1 MKLGVTVSASL
12 HSALIAWGLISLAAP
27 PPLITI
33 QDEGVEVDIAMLE
46 PAPKAKGEK
55 KAEIDP
61 KPEPEPTKRPEKIG
75 DAKNLGDAN
84 ADDKSRKGEITDKP
98 LDTVKA
104 DAAPKAE
111 RTVNAPEIREIPVT
125 DPNRKDEPVKTP
137 ELANLIEPKVDPAA
151 DAKAE
156 TGPDAAEISEEA
168 VKLPEKVPVPKVAE
182 RPKAKTPETKERK
195 QPDEQKQQE
204 TAAST
209 ENSKNVTDRIAN
221 LLNKQK
227 DSESGARRQTKVAS
241 IGNETGQ
248 TAPKLTKGEYDA
260 LKGRVGQCWS
270 IPSYVDQE
278 NLSIELAMTMSTDGF
293 MAEIVRIAVAG
304 VAKPEHESAIR
315 SSLQRNLDRRNCD
328 FSDVLPKDKFE
339 TWKDVV
345 VKFVPGDY

>member
-1 MKLGVTVSASL
+1 MKFGVTVSASL
-12 HSALIAWGLISLAAP
+12 HSALIAWGLFSLSAP
-27 PPLITI
+27 PPLVTL
-33 QDEGVEVDIAMLE
+33 QDEGVEVDIASLE
-46 PAPKAKGEK
+46 PAAKAKGGK
-55 KAEIDP
+55 KAEVDP
-61 KPEPEPTKRPEKIG
+61 KPEPEQTKRPEKIP
-75 DAKNLGDAN
+75 DARNVGDAN

-111 RTVNAPEIREIPVT
+111 DANSAREIREIPVV
-125 DPNRKDEPVKTP
+125 EPVRKQDPVATP
-137 ELANLIEPKVDPAA
+137 ELANLNEPKIEIAP

-156 TGPDAAEISEEA
+156 SGPDAAEIADDA
-168 VKLPEKVPVPKVAE
+168 VKLPEKPPVPRQAE
-182 RPKAKTPETKERK
+182 RPKARTPETKERK
-195 QPDEQKQQE
+195 QPEEQAQKE

-227 DSESGARRQTKVAS
+227 DSESGAKRQTRVAS
-241 IGNETGQ
+241 IGQETGHD
-248 TAPKLTKGEYDA
+248 APKLTKGEYDA

-278 NLSIELAMTMSTDGF
+278 NLSIELAMTMSADGF
-293 MAEIVRIAVAG
+293 MEAISQIKVAG

-328 FSDVLPKDKFE
+328 FSDVLPRDKYA
-339 TWKDVV
+339 TWKDVI